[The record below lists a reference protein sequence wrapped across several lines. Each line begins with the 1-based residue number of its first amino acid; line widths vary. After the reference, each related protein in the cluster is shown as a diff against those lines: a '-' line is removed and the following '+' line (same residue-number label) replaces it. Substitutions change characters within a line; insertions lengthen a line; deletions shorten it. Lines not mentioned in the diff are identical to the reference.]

1 MGIKSI
7 FFLLFWLTAF
17 WSHSQDAKSQVILD
31 KLSTKMKGMSSFYI
45 EFSATIKNSKS
56 GLTENETGKGWV
68 KGNKYC
74 ASYGDNTIISN
85 GVKTWVIVKEE
96 GSIYESDANSSDES
110 LNPKKLM
117 TIWETG
123 FKNNYEK
130 ETTINGESAHVINL
144 IPKVPGKADYH
155 SIVLYISKN
164 NDLKKVVMKSKDG
177 TVMTYALTKFSSNLS
192 IEENKFVFDKKKYPG
207 YPVIKD

>member
-17 WSHSQDAKSQVILD
+17 WSHSQDAKSQGILD